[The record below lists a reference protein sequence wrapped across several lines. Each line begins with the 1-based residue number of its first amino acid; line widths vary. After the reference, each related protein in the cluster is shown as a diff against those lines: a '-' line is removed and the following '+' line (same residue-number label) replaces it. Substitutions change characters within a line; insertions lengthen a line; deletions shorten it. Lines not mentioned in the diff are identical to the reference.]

1 MAKSAKFQLK
11 SNTNVFIGTEVT
23 MGTAAVAGGA
33 LVELPATDFSFSEL
47 GAGGQTLSI
56 APFRVGGGLTQ
67 SDDMVRAQRHD
78 RMYEVS
84 VTFMCTDVATK
95 RVLLNLYED
104 GASGGLSSLLGSMPT
119 TMLFEDGASNA
130 IPVSLIFRD
139 SAHDATSDMVFRSC
153 MATSLSFSGDIGGDG
168 GVVMCTAVFQTAYLP
183 TGGTDLSYS
192 SITAVSAQQDIFNM
206 HDLVDTKVTPSGGSA
221 EDLLMYNFEIN
232 IARPVTRIGFDSSSD
247 FKPMGYALGGYEV
260 TGSLT
265 VKRDA
270 ESISAIAEN
279 TSFALAINTKND
291 SSAIIYQLSAPTCLI
306 DAASISFDDD
316 GFKQV
321 IPFRATYTG
330 ATTSKIFEFSGA
342 AGDS

>member
-11 SNTNVFIGTEVT
+11 NNTNVYIGTEAT
-23 MGTAAVAGGA
+23 MGTAAVVGA
-33 LVELPATDFSFSEL
+33 ALTELPATDFSFSEL

-84 VTFMCTDVATK
+84 VTFMCTDAATK

-104 GASGGLSSLLGSMPT
+104 GASGEISHLLGSMPT

-139 SAHDATSDMVFRSC
+139 SAHDATNDMVFRSC
-153 MATSLSFSGDIGGDG
+153 MVNSLTFSGDIGGNG

-183 TGGTDLSYS
+183 TGNTGLSYS
-192 SITAVSAQQDIFNM
+192 SITASSAQQTMFNM
-206 HDLVDTKVTPSGGSA
+206 HDLTATTVTPSGGSA
-221 EDLLMYNFEIN
+221 EDLLMYSFEIN
-232 IARPVTRIGFDSSSD
+232 LARSVTRIGFDSSSD
-247 FKPMGYALGGYEV
+247 FKPMGYAIGGYEV
-260 TGSLT
+260 TGSLN

-270 ESISAIAEN
+270 ESISAIPEA
-279 TSFALAINTKND
+279 TAFALDIDT
-291 SSAIIYQLSAPTCLI
+291 SVYQIKAPTCQI

-330 ATTSKIFEFSGA
+330 ATTSKIFEF
-342 AGDS
+342 AGTASDS

>member
-1 MAKSAKFQLK
+1 MAKSTKFQIK
-11 SNTNVFIGTEVT
+11 NNTNVFIGTEAT
-23 MGTAAVAGGA
+23 MGTAAIAGAA

-47 GAGGQTLSI
+47 AAGGQTLSV

-84 VTFMCTDVATK
+84 VTFMCTDAATK
-95 RVLLNLYED
+95 RVFLNLYED
-104 GASGGLSSLLGSMPT
+104 GAVGGNISVLLGSMPT
-119 TMLFEDGASNA
+119 TTLFEDGETN
-130 IPVSLIFRD
+130 IVPVTLVFRD
-139 SAHDATSDMVFRSC
+139 AAHDATSDMVFEGC
-153 MATSLSFSGDIGGDG
+153 MCTSMAFSGDIGGNG

-192 SITAVSAQQDIFNM
+192 SITASSAQQTMFNM
-206 HDLVDTKVTPSGGSA
+206 HDLTATTVTPSGGSA
-221 EDLLMYNFEIN
+221 EDLLLYSFELN
-232 IARPVTRIGFDSSSD
+232 LARSVTRVGFDASAD
-247 FKPMGYALGGYEV
+247 FKPMGYSLGGYEV

-270 ESISAIAEN
+270 ESITAIPEA
-279 TSFALAINTKND
+279 TAFALDIDTG
-291 SSAIIYQLSAPTCLI
+291 IYQILAPICFV

-330 ATTSKIFEFSGA
+330 ATTATIFSF
-342 AGDS
+342 AGTADG